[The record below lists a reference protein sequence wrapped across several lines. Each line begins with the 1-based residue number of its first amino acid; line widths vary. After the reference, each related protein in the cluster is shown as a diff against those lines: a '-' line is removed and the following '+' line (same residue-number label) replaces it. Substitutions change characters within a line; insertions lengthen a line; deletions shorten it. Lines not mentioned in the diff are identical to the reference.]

1 MADVFDRGRK
11 EKEFN
16 VGDQMYLS
24 TKNLDTVYTGFLNSC
39 KLGPSGRTILRLHKH
54 AYELNL
60 SPGLKLRHVFNPG
73 SLKPYKQPARL
84 SRPQAVIFHDGTV
97 GQIVEVVLKKRQRKG
112 NTQYL
117 IRWVGEV
124 KATWEP
130 LEDLH
135 PVTGLIKAF
144 EAK

>member
-24 TKNLDTVYTGFLNSC
+24 TKNLDTVYTGFLDSC
-39 KLGPSGRTILRLHKH
+39 KLGPIRTVHKH
-54 AYELNL
+54 GYELNL
-60 SPGLKLRHVFNPG
+60 PPGLKLHHVFNPG
-73 SLKPYKQPARL
+73 SLKPYEQPARL
-84 SRPQAVIFHDGTV
+84 SRPQAVILHDGTV
-97 GQIVEVVLKKRQRKG
+97 GQIVEAVLKKRQRKG

-130 LEDLH
+130 LENLH